1 MQTELTSRGV
11 DCPLCGTALKRD
23 EDSIRDLWNCHSC
36 GMSIELAQQR
46 EPLVEVSTAPS
57 QSLCAD
63 QDEDQLD
70 RWLSGKPIEQKTPP
84 ISRRLNR
91 WAHENW
97 GAVTC
102 FLVALLG
109 ISGLA
114 AHAMQNCV
122 VARQQL
128 ADERASH
135 AATRQ
140 QAGKRDE
147 ELRILVD
154 SAQIKSR
161 SIGKQLDQARLDARR
176 DLSLRLADEATRLE
190 LTAPHRSLM
199 LAAESVE
206 IARTA
211 NQHPAAG
218 AVQVLFDQLQDQAR
232 LQTSGH
238 VETIRSIAFS
248 ADGAMWAS
256 GGDDNRAILHAL
268 QSQRAAIPL
277 EAHWSR
283 VSQVRFSP
291 DSRKLATASYDAT
304 ICLWDVQANDVAQSP
319 VVLSGHDER
328 VLSIDFSADS
338 RWLLSAAQAAPGS
351 PSEILLWDLQ
361 AKGHPHVT
369 QTLGQHFGRVHA
381 ARLSPDSRWAFTS
394 SADGF
399 VQLWR
404 LNPKSGDRLTVAM
417 RAQHGL
423 TDRVFFSPDSSQLVT
438 ISEGNNGECVVRRW
452 RLGEM
457 IRPEVVARLKMA
469 PLAAD
474 VDFASGNVAIGG
486 KQGQINVIHGG
497 SGVVTPVVGHEQQI
511 QLVRFLPGGALA
523 SIDLQGLIRRTN
535 LTGKEEVA
543 LGVKLPQVAGQ
554 TETAAISADGQW
566 VAVTNDKQEVMIR
579 QLDPT
584 ILMGVAFERLQ
595 SIGGGVDVIATKP
608 TVKRR

>member
-1 MQTELTSRGV
+1 MQTELTSRRA

-23 EDSIRDLWNCHSC
+23 EDSIRDLWNCHGC

-46 EPLVEVSTAPS
+46 EPLVEVAPS
-57 QSLCAD
+57 QPLRAD

-84 ISRRLNR
+84 ISRRLHR
-91 WAHENW
+91 WAQENW

-102 FLVALLG
+102 FLIALLG

-114 AHAMQNCV
+114 AHAMQNSV
-122 VARQQL
+122 VAQRQL
-128 ADERASH
+128 ADERDSH
-135 AATRQ
+135 AATRRLAAQ
-140 QAGKRDE
+140 RDE

-190 LTAPHRSLM
+190 LSAPHRSLM

-206 IARTA
+206 IARATK
-211 NQHPAAG
+211 QHPASG
-218 AVQVLFDQLQDQAR
+218 AVQVLFDQLQDQA
-232 LQTSGH
+232 QMQSSGH
-238 VETIRSIAFS
+238 AETIRSIAFS

-256 GGDDNRAILHAL
+256 GGDDNRAILHAM

-291 DSRKLATASYDAT
+291 DSRKLATASFDAT
-304 ICLWDVQANDVAQSP
+304 ICLWDVRANDVAQSP

-381 ARLSPDSRWAFTS
+381 AKLSPDSRWAFTS

-417 RAQHGL
+417 RARHGL

-438 ISEGNNGECVVRRW
+438 VSEGNNGECVVRRW
-452 RLGEM
+452 SLGEM
-457 IRPEVVARLKMA
+457 IHPEVIATLEIA

-474 VDFASGNVAIGG
+474 VDFAQGRVAIGG
-486 KQGQINVIHGG
+486 EQGAIKVIAWN
-497 SGVVTPVVGHEQQI
+497 SNVVTPVVGHEQRI

-523 SIDLQGLIRRTN
+523 SIDMQGWIRRTN
-535 LTGKEEVA
+535 LSGEEEVA
-543 LGVKLPQVAGQ
+543 LGVKLPQIAGQ

-566 VAVTNDKQEVMIR
+566 VAVTNDKQEVIIR
-579 QLDPT
+579 QLDPAV
-584 ILMGVAFERLQ
+584 LMGVAFERLR
-595 SIGGGVDVIATKP
+595 SIGGGVEVIATKP
-608 TVKRR
+608 TKERR